1 MSMKKM
7 DASALRA
14 EMARRRISR
23 RELSEGL
30 GLSYG
35 YIKMI
40 LSGRRDAVARR
51 VEIYTYITNKSNKER
66 RVS

>member
-7 DASALRA
+7 EASALRA

-30 GLSYG
+30 GLSYS

-40 LSGRRDAVARR
+40 LSGRRDAMARR
-51 VEIYTYITNKSNKER
+51 AEIYAYITKKSNKEKS
-66 RVS
+66 VA

>member
-7 DASALRA
+7 EASALRA

-23 RELSEGL
+23 RELSAGL

-40 LSGRRDAVARR
+40 LSGRRDAVERR
-51 VEIYTYITNKSNKER
+51 QQIYAYITKINKKEKS
-66 RVS
+66 VA